1 MRRLR
6 DLQAPAYSP
15 EIPVWISWNDGR
27 AAVWLI
33 FPRRSLLPMCRAA
46 WRAQQPHLRQLA
58 WRATAGAAF
67 GAGPTIPGTGG
78 SGPIPR
84 RVRFVPRQPA
94 HYAPRPC
101 ALEPS
106 PGCDPGD
113 RLPRGSNPFSRRR
126 LRLHPVRP
134 EPPSIPT
141 GLPVRP
147 FCLRWLWLL
156 RRSTA
161 PRALC
166 RLPGFFLPFAAALES
181 VWLPRKGRAGVPL
194 RHAAP
199 ERTPGLLHNPQLAR
213 PLALGAFSQ
222 REWAAPPD

>member
-46 WRAQQPHLRQLA
+46 WRAQPPHLRQLA

-84 RVRFVPRQPA
+84 RVRFVGFQVFF
-94 HYAPRPC
+94 C
-101 ALEPS
+101 L
-106 PGCDPGD
+106 
-113 RLPRGSNPFSRRR
+113 LQ
-126 LRLHPVRP
+126 LRLNLFGFLGKGGRMFLDVMQRLS
-134 EPPSIPT
+134 ERQIYFII
-141 GLPVRP
+141 GNAQGI
-147 FCLRWLWLL
+147 LR
-156 RRSTA
+156 
-161 PRALC
+161 
-166 RLPGFFLPFAAALES
+166 
-181 VWLPRKGRAGVPL
+181 
-194 RHAAP
+194 
-199 ERTPGLLHNPQLAR
+199 
-213 PLALGAFSQ
+213 
-222 REWAAPPD
+222 